1 MIKLFLISAL
11 IFLLVAFV
19 MQLRKY
25 LARNDK
31 ADELKEL
38 KLQGDLI
45 DIDKA
50 IAEERARQ
58 QAVTEEINTIKTP
71 KDHNND

>member
-1 MIKLFLISAL
+1 MIKLFFIAVL

-19 MQLRKY
+19 MQLKKY
-25 LARNDK
+25 LARDDK
-31 ADELKEL
+31 ADELKKL

-50 IAEERARQ
+50 IAEEKARQ
-58 QAVTEEINTIKTP
+58 QSVAEEINTIKNP
-71 KDHNND
+71 KD